1 MRNIV
6 LRPMQDGGAELGRA
20 VIVCVQQDEY
30 ASLISRLA
38 GSQLQ
43 VAVELLFPVEELV
56 ALDENGAQHLGISRG
71 CAPLGDPARRMGSEA
86 TSPWPSTMAAIF
98 MNETPR
104 RHEGSSL
111 NKEA

>member
-1 MRNIV
+1 
-6 LRPMQDGGAELGRA
+6 MQDGGAELGRA

-71 CAPLGDPARRMGSEA
+71 CAALVRNGVWRSKVSSALGLLTTPL
-86 TSPWPSTMAAIF
+86 MAD
-98 MNETPR
+98 EELPR
-104 RHEGSSL
+104 
-111 NKEA
+111 